1 MNHEHETELEM
12 LRKVTNDPALE
23 IVGLDDTFDFQC
35 QQCGRCCINRGDII
49 INPFDVY
56 KAAKHLGI
64 SCSDFIAE
72 YTTQTYGHNSRIP
85 MLLLASD
92 KKTGFC
98 PLLKFDVKDGGKFK
112 CLVHEAKPGACWN
125 HPIGLVTSVPADDAT
140 GLGDAEKETVMT
152 YVKVSQCENSK
163 GHNSPQLVRDW
174 VKPSL
179 DFAEEVKYAHALQNY
194 IEKYFPAKLLD
205 MALTIM
211 NMPLP
216 ESAPEALKKAQSCVE
231 DLKQEFFYLY
241 IGAVYANY
249 ETDKPFVPQAKANMA
264 KLDEILEEP
273 AKLVKLLFGSMPDNL
288 KESLKKAL
296 NDERCFAWIEK
307 EASNND

>member
-1 MNHEHETELEM
+1 MNHENELEM
-12 LRKVTNDPALE
+12 LRKVTNDPDLE
-23 IVGLDDTFDFQC
+23 IIGLDDTFDFQC

-64 SCSDFIAE
+64 TCSDFLSE
-72 YTTQTYGHNSRIP
+72 YTTLTYGHNSRIP
-85 MLLLASD
+85 MVLLASD

-125 HPIGLVTSVPADDAT
+125 HPIGLVTNTPADNGIAK
-140 GLGDAEKETVMT
+140 LGEEPTMT

-179 DFAEEVKYAHALQNY
+179 DFAKEVQYAHMLQSY
-194 IEKYFPAKLLD
+194 IEKFVPAKLFD
-205 MALTIM
+205 IALNVM
-211 NMPLP
+211 SMPLP
-216 ESAPEALKKAQSCVE
+216 ESAPEALKEAQKGIE
-231 DLKQEFFYLY
+231 NIREEFFYLY
-241 IGAVYANY
+241 IGAVYAEY
-249 ETDKPFVPQAKANMA
+249 ETDKPFIPQAEENMK
-264 KLDEILEEP
+264 KLDNLLEEP
-273 AKLVKLLFGSMPDNL
+273 AKLIKTLFCALPDHL
-288 KESLKKAL
+288 KEQL
-296 NDERCFAWIEK
+296 NQVLHDERCRAWIEQA
-307 EASNND
+307 EQEGISND